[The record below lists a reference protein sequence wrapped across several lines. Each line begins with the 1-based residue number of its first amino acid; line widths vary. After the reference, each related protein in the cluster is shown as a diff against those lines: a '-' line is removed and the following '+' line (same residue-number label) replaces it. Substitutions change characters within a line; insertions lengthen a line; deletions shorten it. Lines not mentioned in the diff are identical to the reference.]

1 MKIWQAIRNDQEH
14 GAERLVSEY
23 GNRLYAA
30 AVLLCLNDH
39 DAEELVFMTFDRAI
53 RKIGQYVPGGDF
65 FNWLY
70 TIMLN
75 FRRMDLRKHK
85 AEIVP
90 VGSPTELPEQATEAL
105 PDMLAQAEIESVQMA
120 VRKLPEPL
128 RTVVTLRYFNDRPV
142 DEIASLTGIPI
153 GTVKS
158 RLYAARMELARL
170 LRKNRTRDK
179 S

>member
-1 MKIWQAIRNDQEH
+1 MEIWQAIRKDQER

-39 DAEELVFMTFDRAI
+39 DAEELVFKTFDRAI

-85 AEIVP
+85 VEVVP
-90 VGSPTELPEQATEAL
+90 VGSPTELPEQVAETL
-105 PDMLAQAEIESVQMA
+105 PDILAQAEVESVQTSMQ
-120 VRKLPEPL
+120 KLPEPL
-128 RTVVTLRYFNDRPV
+128 RTVVTLHYFNDRPV
-142 DEIASLTGIPI
+142 DEIASLTDVPI

-170 LRKNRTRDK
+170 LKK
-179 S
+179 KE